1 VPRPRPEH
9 SPRPADG
16 RLRVAAIAVGGS
28 LGTLAR
34 YGVERA
40 LAGPTLGF
48 PWPTLVVNVVGSFL
62 LGMLVIAMVERWPP
76 SRYAR
81 PFAAIGFCGGFTT
94 FSTLVVEADQR
105 AQHGRVGLA
114 AAYVLVSLVAGLLA
128 AAVGMGLARG
138 RLLPAAGDGTFP
150 DPDDVGLLG
159 GDPVPRRPDGRSA

>member
-1 VPRPRPEH
+1 M
-9 SPRPADG
+9 A
-16 RLRVAAIAVGGS
+16 
-28 LGTLAR
+28 
-34 YGVERA
+34 
-40 LAGPTLGF
+40 
-48 PWPTLVVNVVGSFL
+48 GSFL
-62 LGMLVIAMVERWPP
+62 LGVLVTAMVERWPP

-81 PFAAIGFCGGFTT
+81 RFAAIGFCGGFTT

-138 RLLPAAGDGTFP
+138 RLLPVAGDGTFP

-159 GDPVPRRPDGRSA
+159 DPVPRRPDGRSA